1 MKYYIYHIYGKKI
14 GVTCDLKDR
23 LTRQQGY
30 GYKEYEVLD
39 SSDNIDY
46 ISDKE
51 IELQKKF
58 GYKVDRQS
66 YKELITKKLNK
77 KLNKMVLNVTEQ
89 TTTFPYPL
97 NKLKGNL
104 MDTLGIKMEN
114 SFGKYILTPDLCE
127 WIVKNAKT
135 SMFNPARS
143 YIYNKA
149 MDEYCKS
156 LGNKSPAIEHKNQPE
171 EVKVEV
177 PNVYDLIRQWADER
191 GIYRNGDTKT
201 QFVKL
206 MEEGGELGRA
216 ILKNDRDEFID
227 AIGDMMVVLT
237 NLAALEGLK
246 VEDCVVS
253 AYDVIKS
260 RHGQMVNGTF
270 VKEDTPFPRS
280 GSYPITGSNTSTTGL
295 AYTEVLSNNSGNMI
309 YGHPK
314 NTKITTT
321 TL

>member
-1 MKYYIYHIYGKKI
+1 MKYYLYHIFGKKI

-39 SSDNIDY
+39 SSDDIDY
-46 ISDKE
+46 ISNKE
-51 IELQKKF
+51 IELQKLY

-66 YKELITKKLNK
+66 YKELVTKS

-89 TTTFPYPL
+89 TTTFPFPL

-104 MDTLGIKMEN
+104 MDTLGVQMDN
-114 SFGKYILTPDLCE
+114 SFGKYLLTPDLCE

-143 YIYNKA
+143 FIYNKA

-156 LGNKSPAIEHKNQPE
+156 LGKKSPAIEHKNQPE
-171 EVKVEV
+171 EVKVES

-260 RHGQMVNGTF
+260 RHGKMVNGTF

-280 GSYPITGSNTSTTGL
+280 GSYPITGSNTMLLKNSSTGSHVTNLSTAGL
-295 AYTEVLSNNSGNMI
+295 N
-309 YGHPK
+309 HH
-314 NTKITTT
+314 ITTT
-321 TL
+321 L